1 MVDGARPIF
10 FAICRIVAPAFVIDL
25 MVFCSL
31 ADSRLNFDRFAAFR
45 FVFFF
50 AMTHLLGPMAASGPD
65 GYPVRAKLARVR
77 PALPHVASAKLL
89 VKQGHPQTN
98 QTALS

>member
-25 MVFCSL
+25 MVLCSL
-31 ADSRLNFDRFAAFR
+31 AETRLNFDRFAAFR
-45 FVFFF
+45 FAFF
-50 AMTHLLGPMAASGPD
+50 AMTHLLGPMAASDPD
-65 GYPVRAKLARVR
+65 GYSVRAKLARVR
-77 PALPHVASAKLL
+77 PALPYVASAKQL
-89 VKQGHPQTN
+89 VQQGHPQTD